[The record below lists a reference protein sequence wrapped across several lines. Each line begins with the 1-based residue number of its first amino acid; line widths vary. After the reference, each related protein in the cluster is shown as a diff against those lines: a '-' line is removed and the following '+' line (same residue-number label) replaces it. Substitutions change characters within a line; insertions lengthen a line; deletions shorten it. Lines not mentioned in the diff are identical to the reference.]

1 MEELRAE
8 KPDPAVPRCTHGIDL
23 MGEYKGSG
31 FEEAPYLARR
41 ADGQVVGL
49 SHLLYLIAEAA
60 DGQRNFGQIAERV
73 SQEFGRHL
81 TADNVRFLVEEKL
94 CPLGVITT
102 AEGENIEPR
111 RLDEAFLG
119 LRYRL
124 GLIPAGLVRSITT
137 PFLFL
142 FWPPVVVAVLCGL
155 VAVDV
160 WLFFH
165 GVLQGAQEIIYQPA
179 LFALTFLGLEMFAM
193 AWHECGHAA
202 ACRYAGAKPGV
213 VGVGIY
219 VIWFVFYSDVT
230 DSYRLDKVGRLRT
243 DFGGVY
249 FDAIFTLLLAGAYF
263 ITGFE
268 PLLVLVLF
276 NQLDALDEFSPF
288 LRLDGYYIFS
298 DLTGVP
304 DLFKSI
310 KPILKSLI
318 PGQEADDHVKA
329 LKPWV
334 RVIITM
340 WVLAVVPVLLIGL
353 VMLVIYGPWVIA
365 TAWDSFFVQY
375 NEISSALKDGRTV
388 DIILGLLDIG
398 ALVVPVVGGIL
409 LFAWVSK
416 RWSAMLWRLSK
427 GRLLFRTG
435 VVMLALAAATALFL
449 TLLWLRADLLP

>member
-8 KPDPAVPRCTHGIDL
+8 KPDPAVPRCADGIDL

-41 ADGQVVGL
+41 ADGQVVQL
-49 SHLLYLIAEAA
+49 SHILYLVAEAA

-73 SQEFGRHL
+73 SQEFGRHV
-81 TADNVRFLVEEKL
+81 TADNIRFLVEKKL
-94 CPLGVITT
+94 RPLGVITA
-102 AEGENIEPR
+102 AEGETIEPP

-119 LRYRL
+119 LKYRL
-124 GLIPAGLVRSITT
+124 GLVPAGLVRSITT
-137 PFLFL
+137 PFLPL

-179 LFALTFLGLEMFAM
+179 LFALTFFGLEMVAM

-202 ACRYAGAKPGV
+202 ACRYGGAKPGV

-219 VIWFVFYSDVT
+219 VVWFVFYSDVT

-249 FDAIFTLLLAGAYF
+249 FDAVFTLLLAGAYF
-263 ITGFE
+263 VTGFE

-276 NQLDALDEFSPF
+276 NQLDSLDEFSPF
-288 LRLDGYYIFS
+288 LRLDGYYVLS

-318 PGQEADDHVKA
+318 PGQEADEHVKA

-334 RVIITM
+334 RVVITA
-340 WVLAVVPVLLIGL
+340 WVLAVVPVLLTGL
-353 VMLVIYGPWVIA
+353 VMLIIYGPWVIA

-375 NEISSALKDGRTV
+375 REVSSAFEDGR
-388 DIILGLLDIG
+388 IIDVILSLLDIG
-398 ALVVPVVGGIL
+398 ALIIPVAGGIL
-409 LFAWVSK
+409 IFAWASK
-416 RWSAMLWRLSK
+416 RWTVVLWHLSK
-427 GRLLFRTG
+427 GRPLLRTGIVLLALVAAAGFLLFVT
-435 VVMLALAAATALFL
+435 
-449 TLLWLRADLLP
+449 

>member
-1 MEELRAE
+1 MLA
-8 KPDPAVPRCTHGIDL
+8 AV
-23 MGEYKGSG
+23 
-31 FEEAPYLARR
+31 
-41 ADGQVVGL
+41 
-49 SHLLYLIAEAA
+49 
-60 DGQRNFGQIAERV
+60 
-73 SQEFGRHL
+73 
-81 TADNVRFLVEEKL
+81 
-94 CPLGVITT
+94 
-102 AEGENIEPR
+102 EGEKIEPP

-119 LRYRL
+119 LKYRL
-124 GLIPAGLVRSITT
+124 GIIPASVVRSVTT

-142 FWPPVVVAVLCGL
+142 FWPPVVLAVLCGL
-155 VAVDV
+155 LAVDV

-179 LFALTFLGLEMFAM
+179 LFALAFFGLEMVAM

-202 ACRYAGAKPGV
+202 ACRYGGAKLGV

-249 FDAIFTLLLAGAYF
+249 FDAIFTLVIAGAYF
-263 ITGFE
+263 VTGFE

-288 LRLDGYYIFS
+288 LRLDGYYILS

-310 KPILKSLI
+310 RPVLKSLI
-318 PGQEADDHVKA
+318 PGQEADEHVKA

-334 RVIITM
+334 RMVITM

-353 VMLVIYGPWVIA
+353 VMLVIYGPWVTA
-365 TAWDSFFVQY
+365 TAWDSLFVQY
-375 NEISSALKDGRTV
+375 VEFSSAFGNGR
-388 DIILGLLDIG
+388 IIDAILNLIDIG
-398 ALVVPVVGGIL
+398 AIVVPVVGGTLI
-409 LFAWVSK
+409 FAWASK
-416 RWSAMLWRLSK
+416 RWSGMLWRWSK
-427 GRLLFRTG
+427 GRPLLRTGLVLILVAAAGFLLFVSTWLTG
-435 VVMLALAAATALFL
+435 V
-449 TLLWLRADLLP
+449 